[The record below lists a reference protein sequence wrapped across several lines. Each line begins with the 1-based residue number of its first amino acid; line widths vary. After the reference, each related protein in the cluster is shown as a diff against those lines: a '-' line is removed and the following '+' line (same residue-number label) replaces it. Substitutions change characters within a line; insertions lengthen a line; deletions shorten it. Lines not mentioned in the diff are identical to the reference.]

1 MKLKIGRESIG
12 MMSYSFNFIYK
23 KRYLIFLVSLVSLLL
38 CHPAISGSQDWGDL
52 LPKRTLDIPAK
63 VEFAG
68 TVISLDRYDMRERY
82 DREQMAFTYADAST
96 MITIKRANLYF
107 PVIELILKQ
116 NGIPDDFKYLA
127 LVESNFN
134 IRAYSSVKAAGFWQ
148 FMPETAR
155 QYGLEVSNGID
166 ERYHIEKSTQ
176 AACRYLKD
184 AYEKFGDWATVAASY
199 NAGMERIAN
208 EQEQQQTGS
217 FFDMLLYDETTRY
230 VFRILAI
237 KEILKNPQKYG
248 FYIKREHLY
257 PTIGFSEVIVNGPV
271 EDWAVFAKDQGITY
285 AQLKDF
291 NVWIRGNKLEN
302 PEWRTYLV
310 RIPRKEDLIFDA
322 KKIKVYQKNW
332 VVD

>member
-1 MKLKIGRESIG
+1 
-12 MMSYSFNFIYK
+12 MSFLYDTVYKYLSVTTFII
-23 KRYLIFLVSLVSLLL
+23 IFSLFSLHSADCLGQGPGKPNPAVS
-38 CHPAISGSQDWGDL
+38 
-52 LPKRTLDIPAK
+52 LDIPDK

-68 TVISLDRYDMRERY
+68 TVIPLDRYDMRERF
-82 DREQMAFTYADAST
+82 DREQMAFTYAYAST
-96 MITIKRANLYF
+96 IVTIKRANLYF
-107 PVIELILKQ
+107 PIIEPILKQ

-134 IRAYSSVKAAGFWQ
+134 IRAISSAKAAGIWQ
-148 FMPETAR
+148 FMPETAK
-155 QYGLEVSNGID
+155 QYGLEISNGID
-166 ERYHIEKSTQ
+166 ERYHIEKSTM

-199 NAGMERIAN
+199 NAGMERISS
-208 EQEQQQTGS
+208 EQTMQQTGT
-217 FFDMLLYDETTRY
+217 FFDVLLFDETTRY

-248 FYIKREHLY
+248 FSIKRAHLY
-257 PTIGFSEVIVNGPV
+257 PPIGFTEVTVNGPV
-271 EDWAVFAKDQGITY
+271 EDWTEFAKSLGITY

-302 PEWRTYLV
+302 KDWKTYVV
-310 RIPRKEDLIFDA
+310 RIPLKSDLNFDA
-322 KKIKVYQKNW
+322 NRIKVYQNNW